1 MKPTNRELCLVMAM
15 FQYNCRNERLMWQW
29 LCEWATWGED
39 MGCHVDARMPVF
51 KPRKAKRKWKN
62 LSNADTHAIIKQ
74 IPNWTTDHL
83 NTFMFKVLVEEKFK
97 EKNA

>member
-29 LCEWATWGED
+29 LFTWASWDDGPEFFAEPTTPLSE
-39 MGCHVDARMPVF
+39 RK
-51 KPRKAKRKWKN
+51 KPRRKWKN
-62 LSNADTHAIIKQ
+62 LTNSETNAIIRQ

-83 NTFMFKVLVEEKFK
+83 NTFIFKVLVEEKFK